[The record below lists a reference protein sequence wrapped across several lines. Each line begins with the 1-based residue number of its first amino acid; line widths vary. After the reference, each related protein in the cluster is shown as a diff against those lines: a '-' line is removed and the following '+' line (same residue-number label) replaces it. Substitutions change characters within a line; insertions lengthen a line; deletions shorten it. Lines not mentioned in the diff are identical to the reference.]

1 MKIKIVK
8 GLIKEAS
15 FSRVKAKIEDQQVP
29 FVMITAFRGNLSGE
43 KNMRRQKELENS
55 VKTSGFSWTKMPGS
69 GYKED
74 ETSVVRENSILI
86 WDESRPDVPSQ
97 GKDLFALGKELAQA
111 YEQDSFIFG
120 GPRGSAG
127 QYKINLYTSAGT
139 LIDEIWAGGPEGFKE
154 LNPVGDTVEY
164 WSNIAGKKT
173 QFKEIQNR
181 WRKMKAGSRLEA
193 MKKQYYL
200 DLLEGMIHD
209 NKKG

>member
-1 MKIKIVK
+1 VKIKIVK

-29 FVMITAFRGNLSGE
+29 FVMVTAFRGNLSGKE
-43 KNMRRQKELENS
+43 NGRRQKSLEQS

-74 ETSVVRENSILI
+74 EKTVVRENSILI
-86 WDESRPDVPSQ
+86 WDESRPDIPVQ
-97 GKDLFALGKELAQA
+97 GKNLFDLGKELAQA

-120 GPRGSAG
+120 GPRNSEG
-127 QYKINLYTSAGT
+127 QYKINLYTATGA

-154 LNPVGDTVEY
+154 LNPVDDAVEY
-164 WSNIAGKKT
+164 WSNIAGKKA
-173 QFKEIQNR
+173 QFVEIR
-181 WRKMKAGSRLEA
+181 DKWRGKRASNKLEA
-193 MKKQYYL
+193 MKKQYYIN
-200 DLLEGMIHD
+200 LLENIINE

>member
-15 FSRVKAKIEDQQVP
+15 FSRVKAKIENQQVP
-29 FVMITAFRGNLSGE
+29 FVMITAFRSSLPGAE
-43 KNMRRQKELENS
+43 NMRRQKELENS
-55 VKTSGFSWTKMPGS
+55 VKTSGFPWTKMPGS

-74 ETSVVRENSILI
+74 ETTVVLENSILI
-86 WDESRPDVPSQ
+86 WDELRPDIPSQ
-97 GKDLFALGKELAQA
+97 GKSLFELGKELTQV
-111 YEQDSFIFG
+111 YGQDSFVFG
-120 GPRGSAG
+120 GPRGSEG
-127 QYKINLYTSAGT
+127 QYKINLYNSAGT
-139 LIDEIWAGGPEGFKE
+139 LIDEIWAGGPEGFKK

-200 DLLEGMIHD
+200 DLLEGMIRDH
-209 NKKG
+209 KKG

>member
-1 MKIKIVK
+1 
-8 GLIKEAS
+8 
-15 FSRVKAKIEDQQVP
+15 
-29 FVMITAFRGNLSGE
+29 MI
-43 KNMRRQKELENS
+43 
-55 VKTSGFSWTKMPGS
+55 KTSGFSWTKMPGS

-97 GKDLFALGKELAQA
+97 GKDLFGLGKELAQA

-120 GPRGSAG
+120 GPRGSEG
-127 QYKINLYTSAGT
+127 QYKINLYTFAGT

-200 DLLEGMIHD
+200 DLLEGMIRD